1 MEKIIG
7 YQYSETGGHGYYFY
21 RDFKQICTV
30 STGLFLPVR
39 IAGFSKEWISKYDM
53 YNTVMPGSVRN
64 VRNDVTEEVI
74 HKITYLSRG
83 KFIIDDRL
91 EVSCEEG
98 KYTFTRP
105 ENRMLV
111 ADITKCTDEDIWIPE
126 EEWRDFEPY
135 FEISLHQEVEEDEFL
150 LIAGFPALRF
160 GLT

>member
-1 MEKIIG
+1 MEQIIG

-30 STGLFLPVR
+30 STGLFLPVW
-39 IAGFSKEWISKYDM
+39 IAGFGKEWTSKYDM

-64 VRNDVTEEVI
+64 VRDAATEEVI
-74 HKITYLSRG
+74 HKITYVSRG
-83 KFIIDDRL
+83 KYTVDDML

-98 KYTFTRP
+98 KYTFLHSAGK
-105 ENRMLV
+105 NLV
-111 ADITKCTDEDIWIPE
+111 AEITKCTDEDIWIPE

-135 FEISLHQEVEEDEFL
+135 FEISLHEEVPEEEFL

-160 GLT
+160 GMM